1 MITKTMSEM
10 LNLDGSVAQD
20 DIFIYLLAL
29 YIENCQ
35 DVWLSYTILKF
46 C

>member
-20 DIFIYLLAL
+20 DILFTFLL
-29 YIENCQ
+29 
-35 DVWLSYTILKF
+35 YTLRTAKMF
-46 C
+46 DYHTPS